1 MSRTGEVEALRELLR
16 DVLRFAKRLED
27 HPDESVPLS
36 VGLTGAHLRDW
47 QALSRRIRRALQRE
61 DAPN

>member
-1 MSRTGEVEALRELLR
+1 MSETETLRELLR
-16 DVLRFAKRLED
+16 EVLRFAKQLED

-36 VGLTGAHLRDW
+36 VGLTGAHRRSW
-47 QALSRRIRRALQRE
+47 IALAKRIRKALGRE

>member
-1 MSRTGEVEALRELLR
+1 MSTPNEEALRELLR
-16 DVLRFAKRLED
+16 EVLRFAKRLED

-47 QALSRRIRRALQRE
+47 QALACRIRRALRRE